1 MFGLDVRVGV
11 GLLVGLV
18 LAVEE
23 GAAEHGLLAALV
35 GDVAPVRALVPVA
48 AAAAR
53 ALVGRRAPAAA
64 ALAPA
69 RPLHRHRRRRQHAR
83 HHAL

>member
-64 ALAPA
+64 AAALAPA
-69 RPLHRHRRRRQHAR
+69 RPLHRRRQHAR